1 VTADA
6 GAAAAAAVVTV
17 MGIQCRG
24 VEPEPGAPAAQH
36 PAPSTQPT
44 TGGAGRGGL
53 AVAWRLLL
61 LLPQQG
67 LAVAVP
73 GARDWCLDFYC
84 VALLDIH
91 ENRQNWE
98 V

>member
-24 VEPEPGAPAAQH
+24 VEPEVGAPAAQH

-67 LAVAVP
+67 LWLCLALATGFYGC
-73 GARDWCLDFYC
+73 GACPC
-84 VALLDIH
+84 P
-91 ENRQNWE
+91 
-98 V
+98 